1 MEEVLGIEAL
11 KSAGVDLVKFGMKLE
26 EATSAEGPGGKKI
39 TLPEGVGLA
48 IFAVPKALEH
58 INNRAEI
65 RAQLKDL
72 STDERQEWVD
82 YIMEELDLLN
92 DRVEALTEKVLIAL
106 DAIADVIDEA
116 RKTKEE
122 V

>member
-1 MEEVLGIEAL
+1 MEKLGIEAL

-26 EATSAEGPGGKKI
+26 EATSEQGPGGKKI

-48 IFAVPKALEH
+48 IFAVPKALGH
-58 INNRAEI
+58 INNRAVI
-65 RAQLKDL
+65 RAELLDL

-82 YIMEELDLLN
+82 YIVSELKLQN
-92 DRVEALTEKVLIAL
+92 TRVEALTEKVLIAL

-116 RKTKEE
+116 KKGNEE
-122 V
+122 